1 MCRIENIDALERIKE
16 LPDNSQDIIFGDFPY
31 ALGSIVFIDKKDG
44 KPKYKEAK
52 DFQNKW
58 NMPDHNFWEDFFI
71 ECYRVLKYGGRVLGF
86 GIDRQ
91 LMLFNYYAVAA
102 GLETQ
107 QSLYWYY
114 LSNFPKS
121 VDLSKQIDKKLG
133 KDRKIV
139 GTIKRWGGNAN
150 GGRANQKNN
159 TYNPTKVGTLKYD
172 NLTLPESELAK
183 KYEGYK
189 YSIAPLK
196 QVLETIM
203 VFQKPLKTNTIIDDF
218 ILFSN
223 GDNDISPSIWNIDNN
238 RIVALDDEYRNNFKF
253 NYSINSSNTL
263 NLNFKKSTSVANED
277 GRYPANL
284 YICNN
289 SAIKI
294 DQQSGLLKSGSM
306 KRGTIRKNIIGNTYN
321 KMATHATLKEIKG
334 DIGGCSKI
342 LEKIDYLEEELEL
355 LIYNPKVSKKE
366 RYFGAE
372 NNNHPTLKPIKLIK
386 KIALLL
392 KTPHEQNIFFP
403 FAGVASEII
412 GFEQA
417 GYNSMKFIAT
427 EINTH
432 FCDIGNKRITI
443 YKNNPIDNLLK
454 NKLIRMCDDNKL
466 NLLHFCS

>member
-1 MCRIENIDALERIKE
+1 MCKIENIDALERIRK

-31 ALGSIVFIDKKDG
+31 ALGSTVFIDKTDG

-58 NMPDHNFWEDFFI
+58 DMPDHNFWEPFFI
-71 ECYRVLKYGGRVLGF
+71 ECNRVLKHGGRILGF

-121 VDLSKQIDKKLG
+121 VDLSKQISKKLDS
-133 KDRKIV
+133 KDLGLPGI
-139 GTIKRWGGNAN
+139 TIKE
-150 GGRANQKNN
+150 
-159 TYNPTKVGTLKYD
+159 YD
-172 NLTLPESELAK
+172 
-183 KYEGYK
+183 GYK
-189 YSIAPLK
+189 YSVAPLK

-203 VFQKPLKTNTIIDDF
+203 IFQKPLKTNSFIDDF
-218 ILFSN
+218 ISFSN
-223 GDNDISPSIWNIDNN
+223 GDNTISPSIWNIDNN
-238 RIVALDDEYRNNFKF
+238 RLVALDNEYKKNFKF

-263 NLNFKKSTSVANED
+263 NLNFKKSTSVPNED

-284 YICNN
+284 YICDN

-294 DQQSGLLKSGSM
+294 DQQSGLLKSGTM
-306 KRGTIRKNIIGNTYN
+306 KKGTVRQNNIGNTYN

-342 LEKIDYLEEELEL
+342 LEKIDYLDEEIEL
-355 LIYNPKVSKKE
+355 LIYNPKVSNKE
-366 RYFGAE
+366 RFFGVE

-417 GYNSMKFIAT
+417 GYNSLKFTAT

-443 YKNNPIDNLLK
+443 YKNYPIDNLLK
-454 NKLIRMCDDNKL
+454 DKSIKIQDDNKL